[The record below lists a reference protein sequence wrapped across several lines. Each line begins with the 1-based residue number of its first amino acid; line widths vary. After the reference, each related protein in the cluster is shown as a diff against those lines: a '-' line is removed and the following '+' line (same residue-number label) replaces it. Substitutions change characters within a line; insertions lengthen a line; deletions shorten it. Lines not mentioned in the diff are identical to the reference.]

1 MSTPRFPNFRV
12 SRDISLNNLIVT
24 QTSIENADIANL
36 TNNVL
41 GAASTN
47 NGLQNDDIQQQ
58 VKLNNHRNFMID
70 NTIAQLTVPL
80 ALPTFPGGRTV
91 TFNNNTAST
100 SLDIYVT
107 EGYPNA
113 AAPTIIPG
121 GAAVAPGGGTVIWPI
136 PTIAGWNG
144 NFTAFPTGSSVLTGA
159 SLAEFGFNQ
168 LWSGATPPL
177 RDTFDISTVP
187 PGIGTLC
194 NDGPHGFPPPFPP
207 DPAGS
212 NPNCVYFSLQSG
224 FSTQQSQGYNLGIR
238 IIPPAGALPSAT
250 VTCTQ
255 SNGDS
260 PGSIGY
266 PNDTAFPKQQTIEL
280 TGNYTVDFLDP
291 VIPLP

>member
-1 MSTPRFPNFRV
+1 MGSPFPNFSVR
-12 SRDISLNNLIVT
+12 RDVVFDNLRVT
-24 QTSIENADIANL
+24 QSTLTNAEIADL

-41 GAASTN
+41 DTAAIN
-47 NGLQNDDIQQQ
+47 NGLQYNTTQEQI
-58 VKLNNHRNFMID
+58 KLNDHRNFMIS

-91 TFNNNTAST
+91 TFNNNTSAT
-100 SLDIYVT
+100 TLDIYVT

-113 AAPTIIPG
+113 APPTIIPG
-121 GAAVAPGGGTVIWPI
+121 GTAVAPGAPSVVWPI
-136 PTIAGWNG
+136 PTTAGWNG
-144 NFTAFPTGSSVLTGA
+144 NFTAFPTGSSVLSGA

-168 LWSGATPPL
+168 LQSGAVPPL

-194 NDGPHGFPPPFPP
+194 SDGPHGFPPPFPP
-207 DPAGS
+207 DPPGS

-224 FSTQQSQGYNLGIR
+224 FSTQQSQGYNVGMR
-238 IIPPAGALPSAT
+238 IIPPAGSLPSAT
-250 VTCTQ
+250 VTCIE
-255 SNGDS
+255 SDGDS

-280 TGNYTVDFLDP
+280 TGSYTVDFLDP
-291 VIPLP
+291 VKVLP

>member
-1 MSTPRFPNFRV
+1 MGEANFGVR
-12 SRDISLNNLIVT
+12 RDAVFDSLIVT
-24 QTSIENADIANL
+24 QSSITNAEIGDL
-36 TNNVL
+36 SNNVL
-41 GAASTN
+41 ETAAIN
-47 NGLQNDDIQQQ
+47 NGLQYDDIQQQ
-58 VKLNNHRNFMID
+58 VKLNNHRNFMIS

-80 ALPTFPGGRTV
+80 PLPAFPGGRMV
-91 TFNNNTAST
+91 TFNNNTSAT
-100 SLDIYVT
+100 TLDIYVT

-113 AAPTIIPG
+113 APPTIIPG
-121 GAAVAPGGGTVIWPI
+121 GAAVAPGGTVMWPI
-136 PTIAGWNG
+136 PTVAGWNG
-144 NFTAFPTGSSVLTGA
+144 NFTTFPTGSSVLSGA

-168 LWSGATPPL
+168 LQSGAVPPL

-207 DPAGS
+207 DPPGT

-224 FSTQQSQGYNLGIR
+224 FSTQQSQGYNVGIR
-238 IIPPAGALPSAT
+238 IIPPAGSLPSAT
-250 VTCTQ
+250 VTCIE

-260 PGSIGY
+260 PGSVGY

-280 TGNYTVDFLDP
+280 TGSYTVDFLDP